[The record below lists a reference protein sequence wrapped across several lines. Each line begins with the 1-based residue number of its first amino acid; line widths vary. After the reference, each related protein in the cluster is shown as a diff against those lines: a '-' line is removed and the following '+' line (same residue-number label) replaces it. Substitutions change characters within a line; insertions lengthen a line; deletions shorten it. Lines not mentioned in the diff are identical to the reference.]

1 MPSWNEGVSLKRI
14 LTKLSNRTAPLAHL
28 PEMPAERSLEYH
40 ALCWPMPYHLG
51 PLRVAGEP
59 TKEEM
64 TLVVNEIR
72 PDPSPEIRE
81 LVYRTLGAVQQRG
94 QCDWLEQS
102 NGVSIYVIDIRS
114 DEITGQFSAVDDIV
128 SVALHVKY
136 SALKR
141 LVIANASYEIA
152 DVKFFDPTVADA
164 LFLES
169 VSRRRGKGRSVTE
182 AMQALLA
189 GWCVWAGK
197 QRVQGQFIPSL
208 KDVLMQEGSIRDR
221 DCINAYEE
229 EFNRANKE
237 KRGEKPWSSV
247 YSAFDAARGNSQDT
261 LFRLPDTEEE
271 LMCRFRSYVLEAHP
285 HYGACTPAE
294 CLQVR
299 ELAEGTIKAAHLSD
313 WRLLLHDLT
322 SASAPLDR
330 HEVLEEHLKRL
341 PARAKRAVSERAQ
354 LYGAI
359 AVFQEFLKKP
369 QAN

>member
-1 MPSWNEGVSLKRI
+1 MIPRMITQGSGAVAATPRRGEASVQTPQGPLPQRDMLQLVQPASVPAGAVRRQWSWARERPDPAERNLSDVTLAHLDLEKMPSWNEGVSLKRI

-94 QCDWLEQS
+94 QCDWLEQR
-102 NGVSIYVIDIRS
+102 NGVSIYVSDIRS
-114 DEITGQFSAVDDIV
+114 DEITGQFSAVADIV
-128 SVALHVKY
+128 SLALHVKY

-208 KDVLMQEGSIRDR
+208 KDVLMQEGSIRNR

-237 KRGEKPWSSV
+237 KRGEKPWS
-247 YSAFDAARGNSQDT
+247 RGCPGSK
-261 LFRLPDTEEE
+261 
-271 LMCRFRSYVLEAHP
+271 
-285 HYGACTPAE
+285 
-294 CLQVR
+294 
-299 ELAEGTIKAAHLSD
+299 I
-313 WRLLLHDLT
+313 
-322 SASAPLDR
+322 
-330 HEVLEEHLKRL
+330 LKRFGVCD
-341 PARAKRAVSERAQ
+341 VS
-354 LYGAI
+354 G
-359 AVFQEFLKKP
+359 P
-369 QAN
+369 